1 MKDFLIKCLTSGTEL
16 QNSMSSIYSG
26 NAEFNGMMG
35 KILMI
40 VQVVCYGAAVIIL
53 MIAGLRYMNAAPE
66 GKAQIKQQ
74 SIKLAIGA
82 LIMFAAGAIVSI
94 ISGFAGEIG

>member
-1 MKDFLIKCLTSGTEL
+1 
-16 QNSMSSIYSG
+16 MSSISSG

-74 SIKLAIGA
+74 SIRLAIGA